1 METILVN
8 QDNNKIEKFLNQAI
22 EKNQPILLKGET
34 GNAVLISESEWNAIQ
49 ETLYLSS
56 IPNMIESI
64 KEGGKTP
71 LSECIEESSIRDI
84 LMSNL

>member
-1 METILVN
+1 METILVK
-8 QDNNKIEKFLNQAI
+8 DNNKIEKFLNQAI

-34 GNAVLISESEWNAIQ
+34 GNAVLISKSEWNAIQ

-56 IPNMIESI
+56 ISNMIESI

-71 LSECIEESSIRDI
+71 LSECIKESSIMDI
-84 LMSNL
+84 LNG